1 VQFRIVSESTFEG
14 RNLVAPVPVVRLV
27 LDFAELADRSPARL
41 GPIFTAC
48 LEEFLSVLEANGGGG
63 EDSPNYSAP
72 DFRDDETFR
81 IGHVV
86 AAIALALQRAAGA
99 EVSYAAFDG
108 GADGTPGHQEIAY
121 EHRGG
126 EFGAGAGRIAIVAVI
141 ELLKNL
147 NTSEDAEPL
156 VQVSADYARQLVS
169 AIRARWLDMTTAAL
183 VREAVKRGIPWRRV
197 SPEARFVQLGQGCH
211 QKIIHES
218 VIHRTP
224 SDSAW
229 MSRNKAVTN
238 RLLAEVGL
246 PVARQSTIKKQN
258 DIDEVAKSAVKL
270 AGTIGFPVVV
280 KPLNGQ
286 EGLGVSANL
295 KDAAA
300 VQKAVASVANIEDA
314 LVVESHVPGDD
325 HRLLVVDGKL
335 IAAAKRIPG
344 HVVGN
349 GTSSISELVAQVNL
363 DPRRGVGFEKLL
375 VRLELDAQAKRTL
388 TMQGL
393 DAAGVPAAGQ
403 VAYLRTTANIS
414 TGGTAVDVTDTI
426 HPDNANAAVRAAATL
441 GLAVAGVDMQ
451 SLDIRQSYRDNGA
464 VILEVNSSPALR
476 PHWLSNESR
485 DVIEP
490 ILDAV
495 YPPRVPYR
503 VPIAAITGTNGKT
516 TTKRMVARILE
527 HGGHTVGFTT
537 TDGAY
542 VNRQRIVEG
551 DVAVLETARHGII
564 TSGLGF
570 DWCDVGAVL
579 NVDDD
584 HIGTDGVRDI
594 EELARIKSL
603 VAQAARKLLVLN
615 ADD

>member
-1 VQFRIVSESTFEG
+1 
-14 RNLVAPVPVVRLV
+14 
-27 LDFAELADRSPARL
+27 
-41 GPIFTAC
+41 
-48 LEEFLSVLEANGGGG
+48 
-63 EDSPNYSAP
+63 
-72 DFRDDETFR
+72 
-81 IGHVV
+81 
-86 AAIALALQRAAGA
+86 
-99 EVSYAAFDG
+99 
-108 GADGTPGHQEIAY
+108 
-121 EHRGG
+121 
-126 EFGAGAGRIAIVAVI
+126 
-141 ELLKNL
+141 
-147 NTSEDAEPL
+147 
-156 VQVSADYARQLVS
+156 
-169 AIRARWLDMTTAAL
+169 MTTAAL

-426 HPDNANAAVRAAATL
+426 HRTMLTL
-441 GLAVAGVDMQ
+441 QFAPRRRSGL
-451 SLDIRQSYRDNGA
+451 R
-464 VILEVNSSPALR
+464 SPA
-476 PHWLSNESR
+476 WTCSR
-485 DVIEP
+485 SIS
-490 ILDAV
+490 AS
-495 YPPRVPYR
+495 
-503 VPIAAITGTNGKT
+503 
-516 TTKRMVARILE
+516 
-527 HGGHTVGFTT
+527 HTVIM
-537 TDGAY
+537 
-542 VNRQRIVEG
+542 VP
-551 DVAVLETARHGII
+551 
-564 TSGLGF
+564 
-570 DWCDVGAVL
+570 
-579 NVDDD
+579 
-584 HIGTDGVRDI
+584 
-594 EELARIKSL
+594 
-603 VAQAARKLLVLN
+603 
-615 ADD
+615 

>member
-1 VQFRIVSESTFEG
+1 
-14 RNLVAPVPVVRLV
+14 
-27 LDFAELADRSPARL
+27 
-41 GPIFTAC
+41 
-48 LEEFLSVLEANGGGG
+48 
-63 EDSPNYSAP
+63 
-72 DFRDDETFR
+72 
-81 IGHVV
+81 
-86 AAIALALQRAAGA
+86 
-99 EVSYAAFDG
+99 
-108 GADGTPGHQEIAY
+108 
-121 EHRGG
+121 
-126 EFGAGAGRIAIVAVI
+126 
-141 ELLKNL
+141 
-147 NTSEDAEPL
+147 
-156 VQVSADYARQLVS
+156 
-169 AIRARWLDMTTAAL
+169 
-183 VREAVKRGIPWRRV
+183 
-197 SPEARFVQLGQGCH
+197 
-211 QKIIHES
+211 
-218 VIHRTP
+218 
-224 SDSAW
+224 
-229 MSRNKAVTN
+229 
-238 RLLAEVGL
+238 
-246 PVARQSTIKKQN
+246 
-258 DIDEVAKSAVKL
+258 VAKSAVKL

-344 HVVGN
+344 HVVGD

-485 DVIEP
+485 DVIGP

-495 YPPRVPYR
+495 YPPRVPCR